1 MEQAMG
7 AGDSGARSLVLT
19 YPAVP
24 QSVAAIRAAL
34 ARFARNSGA
43 PSRIAEAVALGAS
56 KAATNVV
63 IHAYRDSAEPG
74 HIEVIGALAADEL
87 VITVRDAGG
96 GLRPRSDSP
105 GLGSAWRSSPRSPTA
120 STSSTRPREGSRCG
134 CTSHSPPQTPAN
146 DQSVRGWVSRAAARP
161 ASPTFSTTM

>member
-43 PSRIAEAVALGAS
+43 PSRIAEAVALAAS
-56 KAATNVV
+56 EAATNVV

-105 GLGSAWRSSPRSPTA
+105 GLGLGLAIIAQIADRLDLLDSPSGGLEVRMYFA
-120 STSSTRPREGSRCG
+120 L
-134 CTSHSPPQTPAN
+134 PAP
-146 DQSVRGWVSRAAARP
+146 DPS
-161 ASPTFSTTM
+161 